1 LQHAFRIL
9 QHIIVP
15 EAQHCDALRGQVS
28 RALRVVRSLLWF
40 GMLPAIQLDGEFRLM
55 AIEVDEIGAEWM
67 LAAEAVAEQL
77 ILAQQLPQQVFR
89 IRCIFA

>member
-1 LQHAFRIL
+1 MRLLFR
-9 QHIIVP
+9 
-15 EAQHCDALRGQVS
+15 
-28 RALRVVRSLLWF
+28 F

-55 AIEVDEIGAEWM
+55 AIEVDEIGAERM